1 METKKISR
9 YVRRDSQK
17 YNNPP
22 QFSKNTSRNI
32 QSKENI
38 KDNNV
43 KNNKIKKQLSTYIL
57 RTDYTRS
64 KTGEITSLHK
74 SPSQIT
80 IPTIN
85 KIRNISDKFSY
96 SNSRKISQPRTPLV
110 SSSINKNKNIFEN
123 KTRREIKTPQIS
135 INNNDVIK
143 VNNLTYYLRCPY
155 CNHTLNNVSHNDRN
169 EKIGKNYYQNY
180 TSENKENIN
189 ENISYSN
196 IYKTEKKYKKILKE
210 EKSNHKSF
218 YINKNGVIVFTQND
232 KPTTSIQIV
241 NTKPDF
247 SKYTNESKV
256 FGKKKNIGIYEGP
269 VPITKVFVRPIK
281 I

>member
-57 RTDYTRS
+57 RTEYTRS

-85 KIRNISDKFSY
+85 KIRNISNKFSY
-96 SNSRKISQPRTPLV
+96 SNSREISQPRTPLV
-110 SSSINKNKNIFEN
+110 SSSINKNKYIFEN

-143 VNNLTYYLRCPY
+143 VNNLAYYLRCPY
-155 CNHTLNNVSHNDRN
+155 CNHTLNNVPHNDRN

-196 IYKTEKKYKKILKE
+196 IYKTEKKYKRILKE

-218 YINKNGVIVFTQND
+218 YINKNGVIVFSQND
-232 KPTTSIQIV
+232 KPTTSIQII

-247 SKYTNESKV
+247 SKYTN
-256 FGKKKNIGIYEGP
+256 
-269 VPITKVFVRPIK
+269 
-281 I
+281 

>member
-17 YNNPP
+17 YNNSP

-96 SNSRKISQPRTPLV
+96 SNSRKISQPRTPIV

-155 CNHTLNNVSHNDRN
+155 CNHTLNNVPHNDRN

-210 EKSNHKSF
+210 EKSNYKSF
-218 YINKNGVIVFTQND
+218 YINKNGVVVFSQND

>member
-155 CNHTLNNVSHNDRN
+155 CNHTLNNVPHNDRN

-210 EKSNHKSF
+210 EKSNYKSF
-218 YINKNGVIVFTQND
+218 YINKNGVVVFSQND

>member
-17 YNNPP
+17 YINPP
-22 QFSKNTSRNI
+22 QFSTNTSRNI

-85 KIRNISDKFSY
+85 KIRNISNKFSY

-155 CNHTLNNVSHNDRN
+155 CNHTLNNVPHNDRN

-210 EKSNHKSF
+210 EKSNYKSF
-218 YINKNGVIVFTQND
+218 YINKNGVVVFSQND

>member
-17 YNNPP
+17 YNNSP

-85 KIRNISDKFSY
+85 KIRNISNKFSY

-110 SSSINKNKNIFEN
+110 SSSINKNIFEN

-155 CNHTLNNVSHNDRN
+155 CNHTLNNVPHNDRN

-210 EKSNHKSF
+210 EKSNYKSF
-218 YINKNGVIVFTQND
+218 YINKNGVVVFSQND

>member
-32 QSKENI
+32 QSKDNI

-155 CNHTLNNVSHNDRN
+155 CNHTLNNVPHNDRN

-210 EKSNHKSF
+210 EKSNYKSF

>member
-17 YNNPP
+17 YNNLP
-22 QFSKNTSRNI
+22 QNSKNNSRI
-32 QSKENI
+32 IKSKENK

-43 KNNKIKKQLSTYIL
+43 KNNLIKKQLSTYIL
-57 RTDYTRS
+57 KTDYTRS
-64 KTGEITSLHK
+64 KTGEMTSFHK
-74 SPSQIT
+74 SPSQII
-80 IPTIN
+80 IPTLN
-85 KIRNISDKFSY
+85 KLKNISNKFSY
-96 SNSRKISQPRTPLV
+96 SSSKNIIQPRTPLV
-110 SSSINKNKNIFEN
+110 SSLINKNKNLFEKN
-123 KTRREIKTPQIS
+123 TRREIKTPQIS
-135 INNNDVIK
+135 TNNDFIK
-143 VNNLTYYLRCPY
+143 VNNLIYYIRCPY
-155 CNHTLNNVSHNDRN
+155 CNHTLNNIPHNDIT
-169 EKIGKNYYQNY
+169 EKKEKNYYQKY
-180 TSENKENIN
+180 ASENKENIN

-196 IYKTEKKYKKILKE
+196 KYKTARKYKKILKE
-210 EKSNHKSF
+210 EKSIHKSF
-218 YINKNGVIVFTQND
+218 YINENGVIVFSQND

-241 NTKPDF
+241 NRKPDL

>member
-32 QSKENI
+32 QSNENI

-85 KIRNISDKFSY
+85 KIRNISNKFSY

-155 CNHTLNNVSHNDRN
+155 CNHTLNNVPHNDRN

-210 EKSNHKSF
+210 EKSNYKSF
-218 YINKNGVIVFTQND
+218 YINKNGVVVFSQND

>member
-9 YVRRDSQK
+9 YVRRDYQK

-22 QFSKNTSRNI
+22 QFSTNTSRNI

-85 KIRNISDKFSY
+85 KIRNISNKFSY

-155 CNHTLNNVSHNDRN
+155 CNHTLNNVPHNDRN

-210 EKSNHKSF
+210 EKSNYKSF
-218 YINKNGVIVFTQND
+218 YINKNGVVVFSQND

>member
-17 YNNPP
+17 YNNSP
-22 QFSKNTSRNI
+22 QFSTNTSRNI

-85 KIRNISDKFSY
+85 KIRNISNKFSY

-110 SSSINKNKNIFEN
+110 SSSINK
-123 KTRREIKTPQIS
+123 
-135 INNNDVIK
+135 NNNDVIK

-155 CNHTLNNVSHNDRN
+155 CNHTLNNVPHNDRN

>member
-85 KIRNISDKFSY
+85 KIRNISNKFSY

-155 CNHTLNNVSHNDRN
+155 CNHTLNNVPHNDRN

-210 EKSNHKSF
+210 EKSNYKSF
-218 YINKNGVIVFTQND
+218 YINKNGVVVFSQND